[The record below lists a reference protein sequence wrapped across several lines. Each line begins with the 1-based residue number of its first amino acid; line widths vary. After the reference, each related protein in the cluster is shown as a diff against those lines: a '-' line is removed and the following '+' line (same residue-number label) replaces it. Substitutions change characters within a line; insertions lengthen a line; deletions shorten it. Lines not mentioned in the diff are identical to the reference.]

1 MELSY
6 KQIEDLID
14 DVLRRYKDYVFE
26 SYDMDYDQKIA
37 VLETIMSDLVS
48 NVNSK

>member
-14 DVLRRYKDYVFE
+14 DVLRRYRDYV
-26 SYDMDYDQKIA
+26 YDSVAMDVDQRIA